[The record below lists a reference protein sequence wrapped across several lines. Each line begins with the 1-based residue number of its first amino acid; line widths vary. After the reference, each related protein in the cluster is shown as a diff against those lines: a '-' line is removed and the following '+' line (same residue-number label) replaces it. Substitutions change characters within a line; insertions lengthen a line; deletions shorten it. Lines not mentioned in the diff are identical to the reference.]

1 MLLLVAYKVLELVFP
16 ANLQTFFNLSQYILY
31 EQYGARGGAGR
42 LTTISYIYNTVF
54 KRNIWNTLIGSGLGG
69 VATEY
74 AYTIG
79 KLFVSFGVI
88 GLLLLSIWL
97 IYICLKYW
105 RSAKSNSQNLILIIM
120 ATMIVVTLFVWNALF
135 THAVFL
141 IFWVMGACGL
151 GDRKYKIG
159 LLRNGER
166 KK

>member
-54 KRNIWNTLIGSGLGG
+54 KRNMWNTLIGSGLGG

-88 GLLLLSIWL
+88 GLLLLSIWSVS
-97 IYICLKYW
+97 Y
-105 RSAKSNSQNLILIIM
+105 
-120 ATMIVVTLFVWNALF
+120 
-135 THAVFL
+135 THL
-141 IFWVMGACGL
+141 ST
-151 GDRKYKIG
+151 RKYIP
-159 LLRNGER
+159 LLQLESYQWYLQES
-166 KK
+166 